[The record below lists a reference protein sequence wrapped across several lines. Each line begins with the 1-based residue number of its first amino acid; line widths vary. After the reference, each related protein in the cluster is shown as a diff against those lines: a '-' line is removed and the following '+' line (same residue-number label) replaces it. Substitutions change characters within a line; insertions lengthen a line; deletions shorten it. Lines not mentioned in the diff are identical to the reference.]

1 MRLSNKIAI
10 VTGAGSGFGEG
21 IARTFAREGASVV
34 VNDLDEEKARR
45 VAELDKRRLARGR
58 PGAGVVLR
66 RRRDRRQGGGG
77 DGAEPPKSVSA
88 GWTSWSTT
96 PAIPIA
102 TSRCWR

>member
-34 VNDLDEEKARR
+34 VNDLDEEKGRR
-45 VAELDKRRLARGR
+45 VANSINRRATGR
-58 PGAGVVLR
+58 SRAGAVLR

-96 PAIPIA
+96 PATPIA